1 MSCKLFLRLF
11 FYYFFFYKL
20 SFPTNSFFV
29 GVSQCGLKIGIVKRE
44 ELVSI
49 SARIASATD
58 VLGHVLGLL
67 FNTALSLFSL
77 VD

>member
-1 MSCKLFLRLF
+1 MAA
-11 FYYFFFYKL
+11 
-20 SFPTNSFFV
+20 
-29 GVSQCGLKIGIVKRE
+29 SQCGLKIGIVKRE

-49 SARIASATD
+49 SKRIASATD

>member
-1 MSCKLFLRLF
+1 M
-11 FYYFFFYKL
+11 
-20 SFPTNSFFV
+20 

>member
-1 MSCKLFLRLF
+1 MICDF
-11 FYYFFFYKL
+11 FYTIFFIFIFFYKL

-29 GVSQCGLKIGIVKRE
+29 AASQCGLKIGIVKRE

-49 SARIASATD
+49 SKRIASATD